1 MSQATREQVSIALFN
16 LLKTAYAFPVSSRRM
31 KIWDD
36 VALINK
42 PALFLDEEKEQHER
56 SNHPTPAVRTLK
68 YMVYIFTQVDPS
80 IGSDAT
86 NVPVTQLNNLFDLID
101 PVQGGILKAD
111 DGLQNRQT
119 LGGLV
124 YDCYIEGQIT
134 KVPGDLDNQG
144 VICFPIKVIFN
155 R

>member
-1 MSQATREQVSIALFN
+1 MSQVTREQVSIALFN
-16 LLKTAYAFPVSSRRM
+16 LLNSAYNFPTSSRRM

-42 PALFLDEEKEQHER
+42 PALFLDEEKESHER
-56 SNHPTPAVRTLK
+56 TNHPTPAVRTME
-68 YMVYIFTQVDPS
+68 YMVYIFTQADPS

-101 PVQGGILKAD
+101 PVEGGVLKPD
-111 DGLQNRQT
+111 DILQNRQT

-124 YDCYIEGQIT
+124 YDCYIEGQIV

-144 VICFPIKVIFN
+144 VLIFPVKVIFN

>member
-16 LLKTAYAFPVSSRRM
+16 LLNDSYAYPFSSRRM

-42 PALFLDEEKEQHER
+42 PALFLDEEKESHER
-56 SNHPTPAVRTLK
+56 SNHPTPAVRTLR
-68 YMVYIFTQVDPS
+68 YMVYIFTQADPS
-80 IGSDAT
+80 LGSDCT
-86 NVPVTQLNNLFDLID
+86 NVPVTQLNDLFDLID
-101 PVQGGILKAD
+101 PVQGGILKPND
-111 DGLQNRQT
+111 TMQNRQT

-124 YDCYIEGQIT
+124 YDCYIEGQVV

-144 VICFPIKVIFN
+144 VLIFPVKVIFN